1 MFERAKKLLSKGKHK
16 ALGLIMTV
24 TAVLGSAVSAFA
36 EASDVSTEMSSVGT
50 ELLSQFTT
58 AAGTMKTVVLGIIGV
73 AMVVI
78 LVKLTFKQGVAFF
91 KNATNK

>member
-36 EASDVSTEMSSVGT
+36 EDMSTEMSSVGT
-50 ELLSQFTT
+50 ELLDQFTS